1 MSNRDVYTPKI
12 EAKELFLQVQ
22 EGESF
27 LFEYF
32 FESYRPPD
40 GISEEDQDQSQQLGT
55 EPYIKTVTKYNGSI
69 LAAGHRTL
77 YKNSNKI

>member
-1 MSNRDVYTPKI
+1 MSNRVVNTPKI

-40 GISEEDQDQSQQLGT
+40 GISEEDYMKELTEEYLKLKREEARRLLGL
-55 EPYIKTVTKYNGSI
+55 K
-69 LAAGHRTL
+69 
-77 YKNSNKI
+77 

>member
-32 FESYRPPD
+32 FESFRPPD
-40 GISEEDQDQSQQLGT
+40 GISEEDYMKELREEYFKLKREEARRLLGLDKKQF
-55 EPYIKTVTKYNGSI
+55 YIKI
-69 LAAGHRTL
+69 
-77 YKNSNKI
+77 

>member
-1 MSNRDVYTPKI
+1 MSNQVVNTPKI
-12 EAKELFLQVQ
+12 EAKKLFLQVQ

-40 GISEEDQDQSQQLGT
+40 GISEEDYMKELNEEYLKLKREEARRLLG
-55 EPYIKTVTKYNGSI
+55 
-69 LAAGHRTL
+69 L
-77 YKNSNKI
+77 NKK

>member
-1 MSNRDVYTPKI
+1 MSNQVVNTPKI
-12 EAKELFLQVQ
+12 EAKKLFLQVQ

-40 GISEEDQDQSQQLGT
+40 HISEEDYMKELREEYLKLKREAARRLLG
-55 EPYIKTVTKYNGSI
+55 
-69 LAAGHRTL
+69 LD
-77 YKNSNKI
+77 NK

>member
-1 MSNRDVYTPKI
+1 MSNRVANTPKI
-12 EAKELFLQVQ
+12 EAKELFTQVQ

-40 GISEEDQDQSQQLGT
+40 HISEEDYMKELREEYLKLKIEEARRLLGL
-55 EPYIKTVTKYNGSI
+55 E
-69 LAAGHRTL
+69 
-77 YKNSNKI
+77 

>member
-1 MSNRDVYTPKI
+1 MSNRVVDTPEI

-32 FESYRPPD
+32 FESYRPTD
-40 GISEEDQDQSQQLGT
+40 GLSEEDYMKELKSEYWKLKREEARRLLGLD
-55 EPYIKTVTKYNGSI
+55 KK
-69 LAAGHRTL
+69 
-77 YKNSNKI
+77 

>member
-1 MSNRDVYTPKI
+1 MSNRVAYTPKI

-40 GISEEDQDQSQQLGT
+40 GISEEDYMKELREEYFKLKREEGRRLLG
-55 EPYIKTVTKYNGSI
+55 
-69 LAAGHRTL
+69 L
-77 YKNSNKI
+77 NKK

>member
-1 MSNRDVYTPKI
+1 MYNYKMSNRVVNTPKI

-40 GISEEDQDQSQQLGT
+40 GISEEDYMKELKEEYVNIKREDARRLLGL
-55 EPYIKTVTKYNGSI
+55 K
-69 LAAGHRTL
+69 
-77 YKNSNKI
+77 

>member
-1 MSNRDVYTPKI
+1 MSNRVVDSPEI

-40 GISEEDQDQSQQLGT
+40 GISEEDYMKELK
-55 EPYIKTVTKYNGSI
+55 EEYNKLKRQEAKI
-69 LAAGHRTL
+69 LIGL
-77 YKNSNKI
+77 K